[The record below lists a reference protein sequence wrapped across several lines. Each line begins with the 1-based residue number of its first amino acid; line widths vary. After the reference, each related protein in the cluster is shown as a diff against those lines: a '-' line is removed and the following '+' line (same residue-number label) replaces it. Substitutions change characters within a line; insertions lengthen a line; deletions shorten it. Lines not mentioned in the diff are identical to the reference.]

1 MSGKVYIVGAGPGD
15 AGLITVKGLDCLKR
29 AEVIIYDRLVDDGL
43 LGFARPD
50 AEMIYVG
57 KSASF
62 HAKEQDEINRIL
74 VEQAKEGK
82 VVVRLKGGDPFVLG
96 RGGEEAEEL
105 AANNIPFEIVP
116 GVSSSMAAPAYAG
129 IPLTHRNVASSFAV
143 ITGHEDPTKEISS
156 INWANLATGVDTL
169 IFLMGMGN
177 LPQIVEKL
185 TEHGRSPDTPVA
197 LIRRGTT
204 LQQQTMTG
212 TLSTIVDKAK
222 SAELNP
228 SAAIVVGEVVELRDK
243 LAWFE
248 NRPLF
253 GKRILVTRSR
263 SQASALSKL
272 LTERGAQPVELPVIE
287 IHPVPDPK
295 ELDQAILNLADYQWV
310 IFTSANGV
318 EAFWNRLRA
327 LELDARQ
334 FARNGIV
341 AIGPATAEA
350 LEERGLV
357 PDFMPETFTSEG
369 ILAGLKE
376 REVDGSYILL
386 PRADIA
392 PKDMVEGLRQM
403 GAETHEVTAYL
414 TRPPAEAASAK
425 AKQMLLDGQV
435 DIITFTSSSTV
446 TNLVA
451 ALGDD
456 WQAAKKARIACIGP
470 VTAAT
475 AEKAGLKVDIV
486 AGESTIPGLMEAIEE
501 ALYRF
506 QQGDTIR

>member
-1 MSGKVYIVGAGPGD
+1 MMSGKVYIVGAGPGD

-228 SAAIVVGEVVELRDK
+228 PAAIVVGEVVELRDK

-310 IFTSANGV
+310 I
-318 EAFWNRLRA
+318 
-327 LELDARQ
+327 
-334 FARNGIV
+334 
-341 AIGPATAEA
+341 
-350 LEERGLV
+350 
-357 PDFMPETFTSEG
+357 
-369 ILAGLKE
+369 
-376 REVDGSYILL
+376 
-386 PRADIA
+386 
-392 PKDMVEGLRQM
+392 
-403 GAETHEVTAYL
+403 
-414 TRPPAEAASAK
+414 
-425 AKQMLLDGQV
+425 
-435 DIITFTSSSTV
+435 
-446 TNLVA
+446 
-451 ALGDD
+451 
-456 WQAAKKARIACIGP
+456 
-470 VTAAT
+470 
-475 AEKAGLKVDIV
+475 
-486 AGESTIPGLMEAIEE
+486 
-501 ALYRF
+501 
-506 QQGDTIR
+506 